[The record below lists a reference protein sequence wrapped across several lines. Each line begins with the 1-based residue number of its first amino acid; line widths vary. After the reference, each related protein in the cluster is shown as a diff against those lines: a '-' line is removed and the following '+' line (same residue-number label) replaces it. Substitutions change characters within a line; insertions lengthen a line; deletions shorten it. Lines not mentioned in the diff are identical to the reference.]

1 MESLMRVSST
11 SVTDSDNL
19 LPCEH
24 LKSNYHLHES
34 DIKSEEYN
42 IRYII
47 CGGSKKVKAYCF
59 MCYILN
65 LMRF

>member
-1 MESLMRVSST
+1 MRVSPT

-19 LPCEH
+19 LPWEH
-24 LKSNYHLHES
+24 FKSYYHLQES
-34 DIKSEEYN
+34 DMKGEECN
-42 IRYII
+42 VHRII

-65 LMRF
+65 LMHF